1 MASFIYNIGKKEILS
16 GEIDLTN
23 DTIKVAL
30 VTSSYSADKD
40 AHEHF
45 DDIDNEVVGSP
56 YVAGGSEL
64 ANKAFNADN
73 TNDRGELDADDVTWA
88 VATITARAAIIYKST
103 GVAATS
109 TLIAYV
115 DFGQD
120 YITSGLDFTIE
131 WDSEGVLGLGE

>member
-1 MASFIYNIGKKEILS
+1 MTSFIYNIGKKEILS

-45 DDIDNEVVGSP
+45 DDITNEVVGTP
-56 YVAGGSEL
+56 YVAGGATL
-64 ANKAFNADN
+64 ANKSFNADN
-73 TNDRGELDADDVTWA
+73 TNDRGEFDADDVTWS
-88 VATITARAAIIYKST
+88 VATLTARAAIVYKST

-109 TLIAYV
+109 TLFAYW
-115 DFGQD
+115 DFLSD
-120 YITSGLDFTIE
+120 YSTSGEDFTIE
-131 WDSEGVLGLGE
+131 WDSEGVLYLGE

>member
-1 MASFIYNIGKKEILS
+1 MASLIYNIGKKEILS

-30 VTSSYSADKD
+30 VTSSYSPDKD

-45 DDIDNEVVGSP
+45 DDITNEVVGSP
-56 YVAGGSEL
+56 YVAGGATL
-64 ANKAFNADN
+64 ANKAFNADDA
-73 TNDRGELDADDVTWA
+73 NDRGEFDADDVTWS
-88 VATITARAAIIYKST
+88 VATLTARAAIIYKST
-103 GVAATS
+103 GTAATS

-120 YITSGLDFTIE
+120 YSTSGEDFTIE
-131 WDSEGVLGLGE
+131 WDAEGILYLGE

>member
-1 MASFIYNIGKKEILS
+1 MASLIYNIGKKEILS

-23 DTIKVAL
+23 DTIKCAM
-30 VTSSYSADKD
+30 VTSSYTPNKD
-40 AHEHF
+40 THEHF

-73 TNDRGELDADDVTWA
+73 TNDRGEFDADDVTWA
-88 VATITARAAIIYKST
+88 VATLTARAAIIYKDT
-103 GVAATS
+103 GTPATS

-115 DFGQD
+115 DFGDD
-120 YITSGLDFTIE
+120 YSTTGEDFTIE
-131 WDSEGVLGLGE
+131 WDSEGVLYLGE